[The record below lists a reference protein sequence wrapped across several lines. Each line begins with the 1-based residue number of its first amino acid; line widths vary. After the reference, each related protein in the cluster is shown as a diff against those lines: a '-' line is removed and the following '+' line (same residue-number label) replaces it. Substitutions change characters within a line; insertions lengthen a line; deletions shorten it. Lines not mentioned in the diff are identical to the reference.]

1 VKPVLFI
8 IDMHKGYYERFSKET
23 KKSMDE
29 ACKYINLAIELFRK
43 YNLPIVWIKD
53 DGKDGIY
60 KNTPGF
66 EIMDKLEQK
75 ENEITICKKYRNSF
89 NKTNLIDYIIEKS
102 IDTII
107 ITGFSAGRCVLSTYR
122 AAEDYDLKP
131 IILKGAMG
139 EYSAGEIEF
148 VENIS
153 ETITINDLENKIENN
168 CKISNG
174 A

>member
-1 VKPVLFI
+1 
-8 IDMHKGYYERFSKET
+8 MHKGYYDRFSKET
-23 KKSMDE
+23 KESMDK
-29 ACKYINLAIELFRK
+29 ACKYINLAIELFRQN
-43 YNLPIVWIKD
+43 NLPIVWIKD

-60 KNTPGF
+60 KDTPEF

-75 ENEITICKKYRNSF
+75 ENEITICKRYKNSF
-89 NKTNLIDYIIEKS
+89 NKTNLIDYIIENS

-131 IILKGAMG
+131 IILKGALG
-139 EYSAGEIEF
+139 EYSTGEIEF

-153 ETITINDLENKIENN
+153 ETITINDLGSIIGK
-168 CKISNG
+168 
-174 A
+174 